1 MSAVK
6 TVNVARHL
14 AALAASE
21 PQRLAVVCPHA
32 HGRTDLTFQQ
42 LHDQSDHLA
51 HGLESVGVKRGVRTA
66 LMVPPSL
73 EFFTLTFALF
83 KIGAVPVLIDPGMG
97 IRNLGRCL
105 VDAEPEAFIG
115 VPKAHMARKL
125 LGWAR
130 STTRITVTT
139 GSWLAEHSIKK
150 LLEEGEKLGVF
161 PQATTDAGDTAAI
174 LFTSGSTGIAKG
186 VLYTH
191 GIFAAQVD
199 MLRRMY
205 RIEPGEVD
213 LSTFPLFALFGP
225 ALGMTA
231 IIPDMNPT
239 RPASVD
245 SVKIVEAI
253 QRYKVT
259 NLFGSPA
266 LINRVGRFGE
276 EKSLKLPT
284 LKRVI
289 SAGAPVPAKVIERFA
304 AMLADG
310 AQVHTPYG
318 ATESLPVASI
328 GSDVLLRETRYATE
342 RGCGVC
348 VGHPVDG
355 MRVRIIPISD
365 EPVKQWDE
373 SRCLGRGEIGEIA
386 VSGPVVTTT
395 YFNRPQ
401 ATELAK
407 ILDPQTGAT
416 WHRMG
421 DVGYLDSEGR
431 LWFCGRKSQRVVTWR
446 GTLFTIPCEAVF
458 NTHPFVH
465 RSALVGVAADNV
477 VHPVI
482 CVELD
487 RDKKFRWPDR
497 LRWQDRHGDI
507 MEIAKRHGHTRSI
520 AHVLFHPAFPVD
532 IRHNAKIFREKLAV
546 WAAKKLKGHHWP
558 QSEEPVVPPPTFD
571 SLLQAAGGERA

>member
-1 MSAVK
+1 MNSVE
-6 TVNVARHL
+6 TVNVAIHL
-14 AALAASE
+14 ATLAASE

-32 HGRTDLTFQQ
+32 RGRTELTFQQ

-51 HGLESVGVKRGVRTA
+51 HGLERVGVKRGVRTA
-66 LMVPPSL
+66 LMVPPCL

-83 KIGAVPVLIDPGMG
+83 KTGAVPVLIDPGMG
-97 IRNLGRCL
+97 VRNLGRCL
-105 VDAEPEAFIG
+105 ADAEPEAFIG
-115 VPKAHMARKL
+115 VLRAHLARKL

-130 STTRITVTT
+130 STIQVTVTT
-139 GSWLAEHSIKK
+139 GRWFANHTTEK
-150 LLEEGEKLGVF
+150 LLEEGEKHGAF
-161 PQATTDAGDTAAI
+161 PQAATAASDTAAI

-199 MLRRMY
+199 LLRRMY

-231 IIPDMNPT
+231 VVPNMDPT
-239 RPASVD
+239 RPANVD
-245 SVKIVEAI
+245 PVKIIDAV
-253 QRYKVT
+253 RRFRVT

-266 LINRVGRFGE
+266 LIDRVGRFGE
-276 EKSLKLPT
+276 EKSIKLPT
-284 LKRVI
+284 LRRVI

-304 AMLADG
+304 AMLTDG

-318 ATESLPVASI
+318 ATESLPVSSI
-328 GSDVLLRETRYATE
+328 GSDKLLRETRQATE

-365 EPVKQWDE
+365 EPIKQWDE

-395 YFNRPQ
+395 YFNRPE

-407 ILDPQTGAT
+407 IRDLQTGQW

-431 LWFCGRKSQRVVTWR
+431 LWFCGRKSQRVVTAR

-458 NTHPFVH
+458 NTHPYVH
-465 RSALVGVAADNV
+465 RSALVGVAADGA

-482 CVELD
+482 CVELE
-487 RDKKFRWPDR
+487 RDKISRWSDR
-497 LRWQDRHGDI
+497 QGDL

-520 AHVLFHPAFPVD
+520 AQVLFHPGFPVD
-532 IRHNAKIFREKLAV
+532 VRHNAKIFREKLAV
-546 WAAKKLKGHHWP
+546 WAAKKLKGHRWP
-558 QSEEPVVPPPTFD
+558 QADEPILRPPTVD
-571 SLLQAAGGERA
+571 SLMQTEGGERA